1 MNEIVSISPYSER
14 TARVRIYNP
23 EVAVKCLPGH
33 FVIIKFKKEGE
44 RIPFSIINSDSD
56 NGIIDVIIHRAD
68 GLEEIL
74 SMLKPGEALPDLLG
88 PLGRPAQ
95 IMENQK
101 ILFFGDGSGVVS
113 LLPLI
118 KANHARGCRCV
129 AVLSEESSRTQCLLG
144 EIESECEKVF
154 PVTDAELVGVVEKCL
169 HDYDIDRVIMAGPTL
184 MMKRVAAETKRLG
197 IPADCVLNMLMIAGI
212 GICGICRVMVNGERK
227 QTCTDGPIFNAHEV
241 DFDQMFNRQRLFV

>member
-101 ILFFGDGSGVVS
+101 ILFFGDGSAKAKE
-113 LLPLI
+113 LI
-118 KANHARGCRCV
+118 KADNATFV
-129 AVLSEESSRTQCLLG
+129 DDVEPLAVDMIALAERHYAQRNFLDTAYAVPNYLKDFQATRPKNKVLG
-144 EIESECEKVF
+144 EK
-154 PVTDAELVGVVEKCL
+154 
-169 HDYDIDRVIMAGPTL
+169 
-184 MMKRVAAETKRLG
+184 
-197 IPADCVLNMLMIAGI
+197 
-212 GICGICRVMVNGERK
+212 
-227 QTCTDGPIFNAHEV
+227 
-241 DFDQMFNRQRLFV
+241 